1 MKVFC
6 HIPNSAST
14 IVSTRLDFDRGRT
27 DGRGRAKL
35 RNDIPLEGVGPA
47 VVARGVGLWF
57 GLVWGQRRRG
67 EKRAIN
73 LERER
78 ERERKR

>member
-14 IVSTRLDFDRGRT
+14 IVSTLLDFDRGRT

-47 VVARGVGLWF
+47 VVARGAAARRWALVWF
-57 GLVWGQRRRG
+57 GLGTEEERREEG
-67 EKRAIN
+67 N
-73 LERER
+73 
-78 ERERKR
+78 